1 LNMIETS
8 DTIQTDMRT
17 ERLSHKPSIQGAAKV
32 SKRERAF
39 ELSLPALV
47 SGSDVR
53 GADFEEDTKVLSISS
68 QNALFWLK
76 SKVLIGTSLCVCLQI
91 PKTIILENRLN
102 LVISGTVNLVQANTN
117 KKNNQLISIQLDRNF
132 KIRPAG

>member
-1 LNMIETS
+1 MIETS
-8 DTIQTDMRT
+8 DTIQAEMRT
-17 ERLSHKPSIQGAAKV
+17 EKLSHKPSIQGAAKV

-53 GADFEEDTKVLSISS
+53 GVEFEEDTKVLSISS
-68 QNALFWLK
+68 QNALFWLR
-76 SKVLIGTSLCVCLQI
+76 SKVLIGTPLCVSLQI

-102 LVISGTVNLVQANTN
+102 LVISGIVSLVQANSN
-117 KKNNQLISIQLDRNF
+117 KRNDQLISIQLDRNF
-132 KIRPAG
+132 KIRSTD

>member
-1 LNMIETS
+1 MIETS
-8 DTIQTDMRT
+8 DTIQTEMRT

-32 SKRERAF
+32 SKRERSF

-47 SGSDVR
+47 SGSNVR
-53 GADFEEDTKVLSISS
+53 GDEFEEDTKVLSISS

-76 SKVLIGTSLCVCLQI
+76 SKVLIGTPLCVCLQI

-117 KKNNQLISIQLDRNF
+117 KKNNQLISIQLDRSF
-132 KIRPAG
+132 KIRPAD

>member
-1 LNMIETS
+1 MFETS
-8 DTIQTDMRT
+8 DTIQSKMRT

-32 SKRERAF
+32 SKRERSF

-53 GADFEEDTKVLSISS
+53 GRDFEEDTKVLSISS

-76 SKVLIGTSLCVCLQI
+76 SKVLIGTPLCVNLQI

-102 LVISGTVNLVQANTN
+102 LVTSGTVNLVQANAN

-132 KIRPAG
+132 KIRPTD

>member
-1 LNMIETS
+1 MIETS

>member
-1 LNMIETS
+1 MFETS
-8 DTIQTDMRT
+8 DTIHTKMRT

-47 SGSDVR
+47 SGSDVK
-53 GADFEEDTKVLSISS
+53 GKEFEENTKVLSISA

-76 SKVLIGTSLCVCLQI
+76 SKVLIGTPLSVNLQI

-102 LVISGTVNLVQANTN
+102 LVVSGTVKLVQANTN
-117 KKNNQLISIQLDRNF
+117 KKNNQLISVQLDRTF
-132 KIRPAG
+132 KIRPCE

>member
-1 LNMIETS
+1 MFETS
-8 DTIQTDMRT
+8 GTIQSKMRT
-17 ERLSHKPSIQGAAKV
+17 STPPHKPSIQGATKV
-32 SKRERAF
+32 SKRERSF

-53 GADFEEDTKVLSISS
+53 GDEFEEDTKVLSISS

-76 SKVLIGTSLCVCLQI
+76 SKVLIGTPLCVSLQI

-132 KIRPAG
+132 KIRQAD

>member
-1 LNMIETS
+1 MFETS
-8 DTIQTDMRT
+8 ATIQTKMRT

-32 SKRERAF
+32 SKRERSF

-47 SGSDVR
+47 SGNDVQ
-53 GADFEEDTKVLSISS
+53 GKKFEENTKVLSISA

-76 SKVLIGTSLCVCLQI
+76 SKVLIGTPLSVSLHI

-102 LVISGTVNLVQANTN
+102 LVVSGTVKLVQANTN
-117 KKNNQLISIQLDRNF
+117 KKNNQLISVQLDRTF
-132 KIRPAG
+132 KIRLCE

>member
-1 LNMIETS
+1 MIETS

-17 ERLSHKPSIQGAAKV
+17 ERLSHKPSIQGTAKV

>member
-1 LNMIETS
+1 MIETS
-8 DTIQTDMRT
+8 DTIQTEMRT

-32 SKRERAF
+32 SKRERSF

-53 GADFEEDTKVLSISS
+53 GRDFEEDTKVLSISS

-76 SKVLIGTSLCVCLQI
+76 SKVLIGTPLCVNLQI

-102 LVISGTVNLVQANTN
+102 LVISGTVNLVQANAN

-132 KIRPAG
+132 KIRPTD

>member
-1 LNMIETS
+1 MIETS
-8 DTIQTDMRT
+8 DTIQTEMRT

-32 SKRERAF
+32 SKRERSF

-53 GADFEEDTKVLSISS
+53 GKEFEENTKILSISAQS
-68 QNALFWLK
+68 ALFWLK
-76 SKVLIGTSLCVCLQI
+76 SKVLIGTPLSVCLQI

-102 LVISGTVNLVQANTN
+102 LVVSGTVKLVQANTN
-117 KKNNQLISIQLDRNF
+117 KKNNQLISVQLDRSF
-132 KIRPAG
+132 KIRRTE